1 MIDYKKM
8 KEKHQKEINEFPMFF
23 AFTKKQFAEG
33 MKKLGLDPSETDGI
47 YKLGGTS
54 GFYRKTDAL
63 KLQEMFKRHEDEMK
77 QAMAEDDD
85 FIFEMFNYEL
95 SNHEYIYTHD
105 VTDTLN
111 ALGLTVDEVKND
123 KRLIDALQKACKVQE
138 DWHEH
143 NREI

>member
-8 KEKHQKEINEFPMFF
+8 KDKHQREINEFPMFF
-23 AFTKKQFAEG
+23 AFTKKQFYEG
-33 MKKLGLDPSETDGI
+33 MKKLGLDPSEEHKI
-47 YKLGGTS
+47 YKLGGS
-54 GFYRKTDAL
+54 GGFYKKSDAT
-63 KLQEMFKRHEDEMK
+63 KLNEMFKRHEYEMK
-77 QAMAEDDD
+77 KAMEEDDD
-85 FIFEMFNYEL
+85 FIFDMFNYEL